1 MLFRVFLRNNVKQF
15 LYLIM
20 NKTTEKLRELKKR
33 LDKEAEHFDNLI
45 DILNSDKSKEKIIKD
60 VKRELLLGQLKR
72 NVIVT
77 QEFAKLT
84 ANDFV
89 LDAEGQKIVA
99 YAEDVLKD
107 VSIDNKKSHKL
118 Y

>member
-1 MLFRVFLRNNVKQF
+1 
-15 LYLIM
+15 M
-20 NKTTEKLRELKKR
+20 NKTTERLRELKKR

-45 DILNSDKSKEKIIKD
+45 DILNSFKSKEKIIKD

-77 QEFAKLT
+77 QELAKLT
-84 ANDFV
+84 ADDV
-89 LDAEGQKIVA
+89 ILDAEGQQIVA

-107 VSIDNKKSHKL
+107 VSQDNKKSHKL